1 MQIAAT
7 GMSPAY
13 SPQAVARAPETAER
27 GPDHDNDGDEGKV
40 AAAPQTLPP
49 PPPGRG
55 DKLDMT
61 A

>member
-7 GMSPAY
+7 GMGPVH
-13 SPQAVARAPETAER
+13 SPQPTARPPEAAERAPDR
-27 GPDHDNDGDEGKV
+27 DNDGDEGKTSTS
-40 AAAPQTLPP
+40 PQPLPP

-55 DKLDMT
+55 GRVDMM

>member
-13 SPQAVARAPETAER
+13 APQAATRAPEAAER

-40 AAAPQTLPP
+40 ATAPQTLPP

-55 DKLDMT
+55 RKVDMV

>member
-13 SPQAVARAPETAER
+13 APQAAARAPEATER
-27 GPDHDNDGDEGKV
+27 GPDRDNDGDEGKV
-40 AAAPQTLPP
+40 TASVRTLPP

-55 DKLDMT
+55 GKVDMT